1 MCIQGKGKERKRR
14 GERGKGKEE
23 RKGKEGGK
31 EIVFSTNSLSG
42 LLSATGRLIFR
53 MWQILTTQYFLC
65 IYIYIFLFVFILK
78 NNNNKKKNTIV
89 VPFP

>member
-1 MCIQGKGKERKRR
+1 MQIYVHSRKRKGEEKERKRR
-14 GERGKGKEE
+14 GERG
-23 RKGKEGGK
+23 KGKEGGK

-53 MWQILTTQYFLC
+53 MWQILTTQYFLY
-65 IYIYIFLFVFILK
+65 IYIYIYICFYIKK
-78 NNNNKKKNTIV
+78 NNNKKNTIV